1 MQAKQIQ
8 GKTLQYIAV
17 EPDGY
22 DPSRKY
28 PMIILLHGFG
38 AHMGDLA
45 GLAPAID
52 ATGYVYIFP
61 NAPIPFDMG
70 AGAAGYGWT
79 YPRSIPQ
86 ELRRADDVDSVVD
99 MLATLVDEVTAQY
112 ATDPGLVILGGFSQ
126 GGMMTY
132 RYGLPNP
139 DKFKGLVVLSGVA
152 PDADTMSE
160 RLPKDRS
167 QPIFVAHGTA
177 DMMIAV
183 QMARDT
189 REFLQA
195 EGYAPVYR
203 EYDMGHEISQQTL
216 TDVAEWIRDTLPP
229 ATAMP

>member
-1 MQAKQIQ
+1 MQATQHQ

-22 DPSRKY
+22 DPTQKY

-45 GLAPAID
+45 SLAPAID

-61 NAPIPFDMG
+61 NAPIPFEIGPGMTG
-70 AGAAGYGWT
+70 FGWT
-79 YPRSIPQ
+79 YPRRIPQ

-99 MLATLVDEVTAQY
+99 MLATLVDEVTAHYGTEAGQI
-112 ATDPGLVILGGFSQ
+112 ILGGFSQ

-139 DKFKGLVVLSGVA
+139 DKFKGLAALSAVA
-152 PDADTMSE
+152 PEADTMRD
-160 RLPKDRS
+160 RLPDDRS
-167 QPIFVAHGTA
+167 QPIFVAHGTG
-177 DMMIAV
+177 DMVIEV

-189 REFLQA
+189 REFLET
-195 EGYAPVYR
+195 EGYSP
-203 EYDMGHEISQQTL
+203 EYHEYSMAHEISQQTL
-216 TDVAEWIRDTLPP
+216 SDLAAWIRDTLPP
-229 ATAMP
+229 ASGN

>member
-1 MQAKQIQ
+1 MEAKRHE
-8 GKTLQYIAV
+8 GKTLRYLAI

-22 DPSRKY
+22 DPAKKY

-52 ATGYVYIFP
+52 AAGYVYICP
-61 NAPIPFDMG
+61 NAPIPFEIGPGMTG
-70 AGAAGYGWT
+70 FGWT
-79 YPRSIPQ
+79 YPRRIPQ

-112 ATDPGLVILGGFSQ
+112 ATEPGQIILGGFSQ

-152 PDADTMSE
+152 PDADTMKE
-160 RLPKDRS
+160 RLPDDRS
-167 QPIFVAHGTA
+167 QPIFIAHGTG
-177 DMMIAV
+177 DMVIEV
-183 QMARDT
+183 RMARDT
-189 REFLQA
+189 REFLEA
-195 EGYAPVYR
+195 EGYAPMYK
-203 EYDMGHEISQQTL
+203 EYGMAHEISQQTL
-216 TDVAEWIRDTLPP
+216 NDLAEWIRNTLPP
-229 ATAMP
+229 ASGG